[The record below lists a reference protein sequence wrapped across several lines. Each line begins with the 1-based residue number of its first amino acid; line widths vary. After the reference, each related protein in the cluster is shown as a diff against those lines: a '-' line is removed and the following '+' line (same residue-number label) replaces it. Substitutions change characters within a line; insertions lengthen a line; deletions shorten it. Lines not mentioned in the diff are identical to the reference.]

1 MLYLADNYV
10 YGITILCC
18 VVSAVYIA
26 FSVRLVI
33 TSRREGI
40 NICALAFVPVLN
52 IILWVRKCVVRRKHN
67 KTFKEDEIIKIE

>member
-10 YGITILCC
+10 YGIAILCC

-52 IILWVRKCVVRRKHN
+52 IILRVRKCVVRRKHN